1 MKEENEKI
9 KPELLHPDPHQ
20 VHLQALCRQS
30 GPAINTDYQWILK
43 QECILIKPKSVVSD
57 QSYLV
62 LDTMLSKVLSTIT
75 MSAIH
80 SPKFT
85 NKRLSNKQVEQQ
97 EVEQQ

>member
-43 QECILIKPKSVVSD
+43 QECILIKP
-57 QSYLV
+57 
-62 LDTMLSKVLSTIT
+62 
-75 MSAIH
+75 
-80 SPKFT
+80 
-85 NKRLSNKQVEQQ
+85 
-97 EVEQQ
+97 